1 MRRLSISGAMAL
13 PLLLAGCSGAM
24 LETYDLNAVQPP
36 ARQALRGAF
45 HIAEPTATVDLD
57 SDRILVR
64 AGPERLAVLAD
75 ARWPD
80 RLPVILKARLTQT
93 FQNAGLSDQIDAH
106 PFVPGER
113 QLALDCIRKFELVVS
128 CYCVRID
135 IAAKVIGGSGG
146 IVAAQGF
153 RWPKARVASTAPANV
168 SVAMNGALATV
179 LTRIVAFA
187 AALL

>member
-36 ARQALRGAF
+36 ARHVLRGAF
-45 HIAEPTATVDLD
+45 HIPEPTATTDLD
-57 SDRILVR
+57 SDRILLR

-75 ARWPD
+75 AKWPD
-80 RLPVILKARLTQT
+80 RLPVILKARLTQS
-93 FQNAGLSDQIDAH
+93 FQNAGLSGEIDAR

-113 QLALDCIRKFELVVS
+113 QLALDIRKFELVVS
-128 CYCVRID
+128 CSCVRID
-135 IAAKVIGGSGG
+135 IAAKVIGGSSG
-146 IVAAQGF
+146 IVAAQDF
-153 RWPKARVASTAPANV
+153 VAEARVASTAPANV